1 MALFDF
7 DDEQRSLL
15 IGIGVGVATAIL
27 VKGVGPAFRG
37 VGRPLAKASIRSGI
51 LMADKTREMLAHMRE
66 DYEDLV
72 AEVRAEMQEQI
83 SEQKQAPGGVPE
95 PEPQG
100 GTQ

>member
-7 DDEQRSLL
+7 DDEQRNLL
-15 IGIGVGVATAIL
+15 IGLGIGVATAALI
-27 VKGVGPAFRG
+27 KGVGPAFRG
-37 VGRPLAKASIRSGI
+37 VGRPLVKASIRSGI
-51 LMADKTREMLAHMRE
+51 LMADKTREVIARMRE

-72 AEVRAEMQEQI
+72 AEVRAEMHEEIRGQE
-83 SEQKQAPGGVPE
+83 AMPGATPE